1 MKTLTELADDL
12 KYYEEIRKRNQKER
26 RFRMAE
32 GAQQNIDRVIDEMRK
47 LKGKDNKWKQLLHQK
62 KQVGY

>member
-47 LKGKDNKWKQLLHQK
+47 LKGK
-62 KQVGY
+62 